1 MKRKLGNA
9 RALRIV
15 EAARR
20 EFARAGFDGA
30 RMDRVARAAAV
41 NKQLPFYYFQSKRGL
56 FNAVLRNAAGELEAA
71 LDAALSTGSGAP
83 LERVTALV
91 SALFDFLARH
101 PDIVALLTHAPRADL
116 APFATAIRRLVVP
129 MAEGQGRG
137 HVRGDVDPHLA
148 AAQALVL
155 MLGYL
160 RLEPLIAASAPPLAA
175 QGGAL
180 RGRWVRAAVDLF
192 VEGVRAH

>member
-1 MKRKLGNA
+1 MKRKLANA
-9 RALRIV
+9 RAQRILA
-15 EAARR
+15 AARR
-20 EFARAGFDGA
+20 EFARAGFDAA
-30 RMDRVARAAAV
+30 RMDRLARAAGV
-41 NKQLPFYYFQSKRGL
+41 NKQLLFYYFQSKRGL
-56 FNAVLRNAAGELEAA
+56 FNAVLLGAAAELEAA
-71 LDAALSTGSGAP
+71 LDAARSGGASP

-91 SALFDFLARH
+91 TAQFDFFARQ
-101 PDIVALLTHAPRADL
+101 PDVVALLTHSPRVDL

-129 MAEGQGRG
+129 LAEGQGRG
-137 HVRGDVDPHLA
+137 QVRGDLDPHLA

-155 MLGYL
+155 LLGYL

-175 QGGAL
+175 QGGML